1 MKNTMKLLLVGA
13 ALSAAV
19 SSAHAEDKP
28 NAEVMTSWTS
38 GGEAA
43 ALNII
48 KHEFE
53 KRGGVWKDSSIAGFG
68 AADAAFQN
76 RLVAGDPPTAKQA
89 VIGLANAD
97 FVNQGLLSPID
108 DVAKA
113 GKWTDALPKSI
124 ADLVSYNG
132 QVYLA
137 PTGAHGESWV
147 FYSKE
152 AFAKAGVSEEPK
164 SWDEFF
170 AALDKLKA
178 AGVQPVAWGG
188 QSWQETK
195 VFNMILL
202 TQVGIDGFLKIYVDK
217 DKGEASTEG
226 VKKTLDILAKLR
238 AYVDEGAPGRNWND
252 ATAMVITG
260 KAGVQFMG
268 DWAKGEFIAAG
279 KELGKDYGCMLAP
292 QSPGMVYVAD
302 AFSFPKIADPA
313 SQKGQT
319 LLAEVAMDPA
329 VQVEFSLKKGSV
341 PMRTDVDQS
350 KLDICAKKGL
360 ELMSAGKIVPD
371 QALILS
377 PQQAGA
383 LNDFVDEFWTNP
395 SEDSTSGAEKFFAI
409 FE

>member
-1 MKNTMKLLLVGA
+1 MKDTMKLFLLGA
-13 ALSAAV
+13 ALSITVAPAY
-19 SSAHAEDKP
+19 AEDKP
-28 NAEVMTSWTS
+28 KAEVMTSWTS

-43 ALNII
+43 ALDVI
-48 KHEFE
+48 KREFE

-97 FVNQGLLSPID
+97 FVNQGLLNPID
-108 DVAKA
+108 DVAEA
-113 GKWTDALPKSI
+113 GKWTNALPKSI

-132 QVYLA
+132 KVYLA

-164 SWDEFF
+164 TWDEFF
-170 AALDKLKA
+170 TALDKLKA

-188 QSWQETK
+188 QSWQESK

-202 TQVGIDGFLKIYVDK
+202 TQVGIDGFLKIYADK
-217 DKGEASTEG
+217 DKDEVSTEG
-226 VKKTLDILAKLR
+226 VKKTLDILGKLR

-302 AFSFPKIADPA
+302 AFSFPKIADAA

-319 LLAEVAMDPA
+319 LLAEIAMDPT

-350 KLDICAKKGL
+350 SLDVCAKKGL

-383 LNDFVDEFWTNP
+383 LNDYVDEFWTNP

>member
-1 MKNTMKLLLVGA
+1 MKNRMKLLLVGA
-13 ALSAAV
+13 ALVAA
-19 SSAHAEDKP
+19 STPTHAEDKP
-28 NAEVMTSWTS
+28 KAEVMTSWTS
-38 GGEAA
+38 GSEAA
-43 ALNII
+43 ALGVISQ
-48 KHEFE
+48 EFE

-76 RLVAGDPPTAKQA
+76 RLIAGDPPAAKQA
-89 VIGLANAD
+89 VIGLANTD
-97 FVNQGLLSPID
+97 FVNQGLLNSID

-113 GKWTDALPKSI
+113 GKWADVLPKSI
-124 ADLVSYNG
+124 YDLISYNG
-132 QVYLA
+132 KVYLS
-137 PTGAHGESWV
+137 PSDAHGESWV
-147 FYSKE
+147 FYSKD
-152 AFAKAGVSEEPK
+152 AFAKAGVTEEPK
-164 SWDEFF
+164 SWGEFF
-170 AALDKLKA
+170 TALDKLKA
-178 AGVQPVAWGG
+178 AGVLPVAWGG
-188 QSWQETK
+188 QSWQESK

-217 DKGEASTEG
+217 EKGDASVEG
-226 VKKTLDILAKLR
+226 VKKTLDILGKLR
-238 AYVDEGAPGRNWND
+238 AYVDEGAAGRNWND

-268 DWAKGEFIAAG
+268 DWAKGEFVVAG
-279 KELGKDYGCMLAP
+279 KQPGKDYGCMLAP

-302 AFSFPKIADPA
+302 SFSFPKIADAA

-329 VQVEFSLKKGSV
+329 VQVEFSLRKGSV
-341 PMRTDVDQS
+341 PMRTDVDKS
-350 KLDICAKKGL
+350 KLDICAQKGL

-395 SEDSTSGAEKFFAI
+395 SEDSASGAEKFFAI

>member
-1 MKNTMKLLLVGA
+1 MKDTMKLFLLGA
-13 ALSAAV
+13 ALSITVAP
-19 SSAHAEDKP
+19 AHAEDKP
-28 NAEVMTSWTS
+28 KAEVMTSWTS

-43 ALNII
+43 ALDVI
-48 KHEFE
+48 KREFE
-53 KRGGVWKDSSIAGFG
+53 KRGGIWKDSSIAGFG

-76 RLVAGDPPTAKQA
+76 RLVAGDPPAAKQA

-97 FVNQGLLSPID
+97 FVNQGLLNPID
-108 DVAKA
+108 DVAEA
-113 GKWTDALPKSI
+113 GKWTNALPKSI

-132 QVYLA
+132 KVYLA

-164 SWDEFF
+164 TWDEFF
-170 AALDKLKA
+170 TALDKLKA

-188 QSWQETK
+188 QSWQESK

-302 AFSFPKIADPA
+302 AFSFPKIADAA

-319 LLAEVAMDPA
+319 LLAEIAMDPT

-350 KLDICAKKGL
+350 SLDVCAKKGL

-383 LNDFVDEFWTNP
+383 LNDYVDEFWTNP

>member
-1 MKNTMKLLLVGA
+1 MKNRMKLLLVGA
-13 ALSAAV
+13 ALVAA
-19 SSAHAEDKP
+19 STPTYAEDKP
-28 NAEVMTSWTS
+28 KAEVMTSWTS
-38 GGEAA
+38 GSEAA
-43 ALNII
+43 ALSVISQ
-48 KHEFE
+48 EFE

-76 RLVAGDPPTAKQA
+76 RLVAGDQPAAKQA
-89 VIGLANAD
+89 VIGLANTD
-97 FVNQGLLSPID
+97 FVNQGLLNSID

-113 GKWTDALPKSI
+113 DKWAEVLPKSI
-124 ADLVSYNG
+124 FDLISYNG
-132 QVYLA
+132 KVYLS
-137 PTGAHGESWV
+137 PSDAHGESWV
-147 FYSKE
+147 FYSKD
-152 AFAKAGVSEEPK
+152 AFAKAGVTEEPK

-178 AGVQPVAWGG
+178 AGVLPVAWGG
-188 QSWQETK
+188 QSWQESK

-217 DKGEASTEG
+217 EKGDASVEG
-226 VKKTLDILAKLR
+226 VKKTLDILGKLR
-238 AYVDEGAPGRNWND
+238 AYVDEGAAGRNWND

-268 DWAKGEFIAAG
+268 DWAKGEFVVAG
-279 KELGKDYGCMLAP
+279 KQPGKDYGCMLAP

-302 AFSFPKIADPA
+302 SFSFPKIADAA

-329 VQVEFSLKKGSV
+329 VQVEFSLRKGSV
-341 PMRTDVDQS
+341 PMRTDVDKS
-350 KLDICAKKGL
+350 KLDICAQKGL

-395 SEDSTSGAEKFFAI
+395 SEDSASGAEKFFAI

>member
-1 MKNTMKLLLVGA
+1 MKNKVKLLLAGA
-13 ALSAAV
+13 ALFAALAP
-19 SSAHAEDKP
+19 AHAEDKP
-28 NAEVMTSWTS
+28 KVEVMTSWTS

-43 ALNII
+43 ALDVI
-48 KHEFE
+48 KKEFE
-53 KRGGVWKDSSIAGFG
+53 KRGGVWTDSSIAGFG

-76 RLVAGDPPTAKQA
+76 RLVAGDPPTAKQS
-89 VIGLANAD
+89 VLGVANAD
-97 FVNQGLLSPID
+97 FVNQGLMSPIGEL
-108 DVAKA
+108 AKA
-113 GKWTDALPKSI
+113 GKWADVLPKSI
-124 ADLVSYNG
+124 YDLISYNG
-132 QVYLA
+132 QVYLS

-147 FYSKE
+147 FYSKDT
-152 AFAKAGVSEEPK
+152 FAKAAITEEPK

-188 QSWQETK
+188 QSWQESK

-202 TQVGIDGFLKIYVDK
+202 TQVGIDGFLKIYADK
-217 DKGEASTEG
+217 DKGEASTAG
-226 VKKTLDILAKLR
+226 VKKTLDILSKLR
-238 AYVDEGAPGRNWND
+238 SYVDEGAPGRNWND
-252 ATAMVITG
+252 ATAMIISG

-268 DWAKGEFIAAG
+268 DWAKGEFTAAG
-279 KELGKDYGCMLAP
+279 KEAGKDYGCMLAP

-302 AFSFPKIADPA
+302 SFSFPKLTDPA
-313 SQKGQT
+313 AQKGQT

-341 PMRTDVDQS
+341 PMRTDVDKS
-350 KLDICAKKGL
+350 KLDICAQKGL

-371 QALILS
+371 QALILP

-383 LNDFVDEFWTNP
+383 LNDFVDEFWSNP
-395 SEDSTSGAEKFFAI
+395 SEDSASGAEKFFAI

>member
-1 MKNTMKLLLVGA
+1 MKNRMKLLLVGA
-13 ALSAAV
+13 ALVAA
-19 SSAHAEDKP
+19 STPTYAEDKP
-28 NAEVMTSWTS
+28 KAEVMTSWTS
-38 GGEAA
+38 GSEAA
-43 ALNII
+43 ALSVISQ
-48 KHEFE
+48 EFE

-76 RLVAGDPPTAKQA
+76 RLVAGDPPAAKQA
-89 VIGLANAD
+89 VIGLANTD
-97 FVNQGLLSPID
+97 FVNQGLLNSID

-113 GKWTDALPKSI
+113 GKWADVLPKSI
-124 ADLVSYNG
+124 YDLISYNG
-132 QVYLA
+132 KVYLS
-137 PTGAHGESWV
+137 PSDAHGESWV
-147 FYSKE
+147 FYSKD
-152 AFAKAGVSEEPK
+152 AFAKAGVTEEPK
-164 SWDEFF
+164 SWGEFF
-170 AALDKLKA
+170 TALDKLKA
-178 AGVQPVAWGG
+178 AGVLPVAWGG
-188 QSWQETK
+188 QSWQESK

-217 DKGEASTEG
+217 EKGDASVEG
-226 VKKTLDILAKLR
+226 VKKTLDILGKLR
-238 AYVDEGAPGRNWND
+238 AYVDEGAAGRNWND

-268 DWAKGEFIAAG
+268 DWAKGEFVVAG
-279 KELGKDYGCMLAP
+279 KQPGKDYGCMLAP

-302 AFSFPKIADPA
+302 SFSFPKIADAA

-329 VQVEFSLKKGSV
+329 VQVEFSLRKGSV
-341 PMRTDVDQS
+341 PMRTDVDKS
-350 KLDICAKKGL
+350 KLDICAQKGL

-395 SEDSTSGAEKFFAI
+395 SEDSASGAEKFFAI

>member
-1 MKNTMKLLLVGA
+1 MKNRMKLLLVGA
-13 ALSAAV
+13 ALIAA
-19 SSAHAEDKP
+19 SIPAHAEDKP
-28 NAEVMTSWTS
+28 RAEVMTSWTS
-38 GGEAA
+38 GSEAA
-43 ALNII
+43 ALGVISQ
-48 KHEFE
+48 EFE

-76 RLVAGDPPTAKQA
+76 RLVAGDPPAAKQA
-89 VIGLANAD
+89 VIGLANTD
-97 FVNQGLLSPID
+97 FVNQGLLNSID

-113 GKWTDALPKSI
+113 GKWAEVLPKSTY
-124 ADLVSYNG
+124 DLISYNG
-132 QVYLA
+132 KVYLS
-137 PTGAHGESWV
+137 PSDAHGESWV
-147 FYSKE
+147 FYSKD
-152 AFAKAGVSEEPK
+152 AFAKAGVTEEPK

-170 AALDKLKA
+170 TALDKLKA
-178 AGVQPVAWGG
+178 AGIQPVAWGG
-188 QSWQETK
+188 QSWQESK

-202 TQVGIDGFLKIYVDK
+202 TQVGIDGFLKIYADK
-217 DKGEASTEG
+217 EKSDASTEG
-226 VKKTLDILAKLR
+226 VKKTLDILGKLR
-238 AYVDEGAPGRNWND
+238 GYVDEGAAGRNWND

-268 DWAKGEFIAAG
+268 DWAKGEFVAAG
-279 KELGKDYGCMLAP
+279 KQPGKDYGCMLAP

-302 AFSFPKIADPA
+302 SFSFPKIADAA
-313 SQKGQT
+313 SQKGQA

-329 VQVEFSLKKGSV
+329 VQVEFSLRKGSV
-341 PMRTDVDQS
+341 PMRTDVDKS
-350 KLDICAKKGL
+350 KLDICAQKGL

-395 SEDSTSGAEKFFAI
+395 SEDSASGAEKFFAI

>member
-1 MKNTMKLLLVGA
+1 MKNRMKLLLVGA
-13 ALSAAV
+13 ALVAA
-19 SSAHAEDKP
+19 STPTYAEDKP
-28 NAEVMTSWTS
+28 KAEVMTSWTS
-38 GGEAA
+38 GSEAA
-43 ALNII
+43 ALSVISQ
-48 KHEFE
+48 EFE

-76 RLVAGDPPTAKQA
+76 RLVAGDPPAAKQA
-89 VIGLANAD
+89 VIGLANTD
-97 FVNQGLLSPID
+97 FVNQGLLNSID

-113 GKWTDALPKSI
+113 GKWADVLPKSI
-124 ADLVSYNG
+124 YDLISYNG
-132 QVYLA
+132 KVYLS
-137 PTGAHGESWV
+137 PSDAHGESWV
-147 FYSKE
+147 FYSKD
-152 AFAKAGVSEEPK
+152 AFAKAGVTEEPK

-178 AGVQPVAWGG
+178 AGVLPVAWGG
-188 QSWQETK
+188 QSWQESK

-217 DKGEASTEG
+217 EKGDASVEG
-226 VKKTLDILAKLR
+226 VKKTLDILGKLR
-238 AYVDEGAPGRNWND
+238 AYVDEGAAGRNWND

-268 DWAKGEFIAAG
+268 DWAKGEFVVAG
-279 KELGKDYGCMLAP
+279 KQLGKDYGCMLAP

-302 AFSFPKIADPA
+302 SFSFPKIADAA

-329 VQVEFSLKKGSV
+329 VQVEFSLRKGSV
-341 PMRTDVDQS
+341 PMRTDVDKS
-350 KLDICAKKGL
+350 KLDICAQKGL

-395 SEDSTSGAEKFFAI
+395 SEDSASGAEKFFAI

>member
-1 MKNTMKLLLVGA
+1 MKDTVKMLLMGA
-13 ALSAAV
+13 TFVAA
-19 SSAHAEDKP
+19 SISAHAEDKP
-28 NAEVMTSWTS
+28 QAEVMTSWTS
-38 GGEAA
+38 GSEAA
-43 ALNII
+43 ALGVV
-48 KHEFE
+48 KQEFE
-53 KRGGVWKDSSIAGFG
+53 KRGGLWKDSSIAGFG

-89 VIGLANAD
+89 VLGLANTD
-97 FVNQGLLSPID
+97 FVSQGLMNPID

-113 GKWTDALPKSI
+113 GKWADVLPKSI
-124 ADLVSYNG
+124 YDLISYNG
-132 QVYLA
+132 QVYLS

-147 FYSKE
+147 FYSKD
-152 AFAKAGVSEEPK
+152 AFTKAGVGDEPK

-178 AGVQPVAWGG
+178 AGIQPVAWGG
-188 QSWQETK
+188 QSWQESK

-217 DKGEASTEG
+217 DKGDASTEG
-226 VKKTLDILAKLR
+226 VKRTLDILGKLR
-238 AYVDEGAPGRNWND
+238 AYVDEGAAGRNWND

-268 DWAKGEFIAAG
+268 DWAKGEFVAAG

-302 AFSFPKIADPA
+302 SFSFPKIADA
-313 SQKGQT
+313 AAQKGQT
-319 LLAEVAMDPA
+319 LLAEVAMDPT

-341 PMRTDVDQS
+341 PMRTDVDKS
-350 KLDICAKKGL
+350 KLDICAQKGL

-395 SEDSTSGAEKFFAI
+395 SEDSASGAEKFFAI

>member
-1 MKNTMKLLLVGA
+1 MKNRMKLLLVGA
-13 ALSAAV
+13 ALVAA
-19 SSAHAEDKP
+19 STPTHAEDKP
-28 NAEVMTSWTS
+28 KAEVMTSWTS
-38 GGEAA
+38 GSEAA
-43 ALNII
+43 ALSVISQ
-48 KHEFE
+48 EFE

-76 RLVAGDPPTAKQA
+76 RLVAGDPPAAKQA
-89 VIGLANAD
+89 VIGLANTD
-97 FVNQGLLSPID
+97 FVNQGLLNSID

-113 GKWTDALPKSI
+113 GKWADVLPKSI
-124 ADLVSYNG
+124 YDLISYNG
-132 QVYLA
+132 KVYLS
-137 PTGAHGESWV
+137 PSDAHGESWV
-147 FYSKE
+147 FYSKD
-152 AFAKAGVSEEPK
+152 AFAKAGVTEEPK

-178 AGVQPVAWGG
+178 AGVLPVAWGG
-188 QSWQETK
+188 QSWQESK

-217 DKGEASTEG
+217 EKGDASVEG
-226 VKKTLDILAKLR
+226 VKKTLDILGKLR
-238 AYVDEGAPGRNWND
+238 AYVDEGAAGRNWND

-268 DWAKGEFIAAG
+268 DWAKGEFVVAG
-279 KELGKDYGCMLAP
+279 KQPGKDYGCMLAP

-302 AFSFPKIADPA
+302 SFSFPKIADAA

-329 VQVEFSLKKGSV
+329 VQVEFSLRKGSV
-341 PMRTDVDQS
+341 PMRTDVDKS
-350 KLDICAKKGL
+350 KLDICAQKGL

-395 SEDSTSGAEKFFAI
+395 SEDTASGAEKFFAI

>member
-1 MKNTMKLLLVGA
+1 MKDIMKMLLMGV
-13 ALSAAV
+13 ALIATSLPAL
-19 SSAHAEDKP
+19 AEDKP
-28 NAEVMTSWTS
+28 QAEVITSWTS
-38 GGEAA
+38 GSEAA
-43 ALNII
+43 ALGVIRQ
-48 KHEFE
+48 EFE
-53 KRGGVWKDSSIAGFG
+53 RRGGVWKDSSIAGFG

-76 RLVAGDPPTAKQA
+76 RLVAGDPPAAKQA
-89 VIGLANAD
+89 VIGLANTD
-97 FVNQGLLSPID
+97 FVNQGLMNSID

-113 GKWTDALPKSI
+113 GKWADVLPKSI
-124 ADLVSYNG
+124 YDLISYNG
-132 QVYLA
+132 KVYLS
-137 PTGAHGESWV
+137 PSDAHGESWV

-178 AGVQPVAWGG
+178 AGIQPVAWGG
-188 QSWQETK
+188 QSWQESK

-217 DKGEASTEG
+217 DKSDASTEG
-226 VKKTLDILAKLR
+226 VKKTLDILGKLR
-238 AYVDEGAPGRNWND
+238 AYVDEGAAGRNWND

-268 DWAKGEFIAAG
+268 DWAKGEFVAAG

-292 QSPGMVYVAD
+292 QSPRMVYVAD
-302 AFSFPKIADPA
+302 SFSFPKIADAA
-313 SQKGQT
+313 SQKGQA
-319 LLAEVAMDPA
+319 LLAEVAMDPT
-329 VQVEFSLKKGSV
+329 VQVEFSLRKGSV
-341 PMRTDVDQS
+341 PMRTDVDKS
-350 KLDICAKKGL
+350 KLDICAQKGL

-395 SEDSTSGAEKFFAI
+395 SEDSSSGAEKFFAI

>member
-1 MKNTMKLLLVGA
+1 MRNAMKLLMVGA
-13 ALSAAV
+13 ALAAASAA
-19 SSAHAEDKP
+19 ACAADKP
-28 NAEVMTSWTS
+28 KAEVMTSWTS
-38 GGEAA
+38 GSEAA
-43 ALNII
+43 ALDVI
-48 KHEFE
+48 KQEFE

-76 RLVAGDPPTAKQA
+76 RLVAGDPPAAKQA
-89 VIGLANAD
+89 VIGLANTD

-108 DVAKA
+108 DTAKA
-113 GKWTDALPKSI
+113 GKWADVLPKSI
-124 ADLVSYNG
+124 LDLISYNG
-132 QVYLA
+132 QVYLS
-137 PTGAHGESWV
+137 PTDAHGESWV
-147 FYSKE
+147 FYSKDT
-152 AFAKAGVSEEPK
+152 FAKAGVTEEPRT
-164 SWDEFF
+164 WDEFF

-188 QSWQETK
+188 QSWQESK

-202 TQVGIDGFLKIYVDK
+202 TQVGIDGFLKIYADK
-217 DKGEASTEG
+217 DNGDASVEG
-226 VKKTLDILAKLR
+226 VKKTLDILGKLR
-238 AYVDEGAPGRNWND
+238 TYVDEGAPGRNWND

-268 DWAKGEFIAAG
+268 DWAKGEFVAAG
-279 KELGKDYGCMLAP
+279 KQPGKDYGCMLVP

-302 AFSFPKIADPA
+302 SFSFPKIADPA
-313 SQKGQT
+313 SQKGQA
-319 LLAEVAMDPA
+319 LLAEVAMDPV

-341 PMRTDVDQS
+341 PMRTDVDKS
-350 KLDICAKKGL
+350 KLDICAQKGL

-383 LNDFVDEFWTNP
+383 LNDFVDEFWSNP
-395 SEDSTSGAEKFFAI
+395 SEDSASGAEKFFAI

>member
-1 MKNTMKLLLVGA
+1 MKDQMKLLLMGA
-13 ALSAAV
+13 ALIAA
-19 SSAHAEDKP
+19 SLPAHAEDKP
-28 NAEVMTSWTS
+28 QAEVMTSWTS
-38 GGEAA
+38 GSEAA
-43 ALNII
+43 ALDVI
-48 KHEFE
+48 KQAFE

-76 RLVAGDPPTAKQA
+76 RLVAGDPPAAKQA
-89 VIGLANAD
+89 VIGLANTD
-97 FVNQGLLSPID
+97 FVNQGLLTPID

-113 GKWTDALPKSI
+113 GKWADVLPKSI
-124 ADLVSYNG
+124 LDLISYNG
-132 QVYLA
+132 KVYLS
-137 PTGAHGESWV
+137 PSDAHGESWV
-147 FYSKE
+147 FYSKD
-152 AFAKAGVSEEPK
+152 AFAKAGIAEEPK

-170 AALDKLKA
+170 IALDKLKS
-178 AGVQPVAWGG
+178 AGLQPVAWGG
-188 QSWQETK
+188 QSWQESK

-217 DKGEASTEG
+217 DKSDASVDG
-226 VKKTLDILAKLR
+226 VKKTLDILGKLR
-238 AYVDEGAPGRNWND
+238 AYVDEGAAGRNWND

-268 DWAKGEFIAAG
+268 DWAKGEFVAAG
-279 KELGKDYGCMLAP
+279 KALGKDYGCMLAP

-302 AFSFPKIADPA
+302 SFSFPKIADAA
-313 SQKGQT
+313 SQKGQA

-329 VQVEFSLKKGSV
+329 VQVEFSLRKGSV
-341 PMRTDVDQS
+341 PMRTDVDKS
-350 KLDICAKKGL
+350 KLDICAQKGL

-377 PQQAGA
+377 PQAAGA

-395 SEDSTSGAEKFFAI
+395 SEDSASGAEKFFAI